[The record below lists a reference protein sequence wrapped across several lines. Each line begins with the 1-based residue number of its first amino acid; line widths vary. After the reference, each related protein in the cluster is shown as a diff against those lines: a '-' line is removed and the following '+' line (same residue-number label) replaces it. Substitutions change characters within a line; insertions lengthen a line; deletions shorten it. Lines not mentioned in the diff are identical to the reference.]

1 METSNTLK
9 KLSLLFGFL
18 VVAYTLFYLY
28 FFLNGSL
35 FYFGEAISYEGL
47 MRVLLGKSFASQPQE
62 IPLSLTPYTPL
73 FLSPMILLG
82 KLIKWNRI
90 EEIMILARTFQSGLL
105 FILFLFLNHIRKTFF
120 SDKSTVFSFLFVA
133 GLVFFYNPTMELA
146 LRPDTL
152 SFLCEAGS
160 VFYLLRYLKYSK
172 LKSIALAALASGMAV
187 AIKLNTLGAVGGI
200 ILFLLV
206 NKEMRALGIYLVGF
220 VFSASLLLAIL
231 YFRLGPIFS
240 DNILISIQSFVLSP
254 ADAIKVYSKFF
265 DLFIFPLIFYF
276 FLILWGMGTLPQR
289 KERLLFLYVLTFSFI
304 VAALG
309 QMKWGAFH
317 NYFLGF
323 LYLGTI
329 PASIAVQQL
338 SESKNQ
344 NQHFF
349 FLLFCM
355 LHLVFYILRG
365 SSIPVKIWQDRD
377 HFRELTQ
384 IRSLLQEK
392 LPKGFIYTSDEQLHL
407 AFVDRVAIG
416 VLSEELL
423 QTTPKLMQGIEKIRF
438 KLQEIKPSG
447 YLLPCDKFETG
458 SVYGLFFDAKELTPL
473 QKVKTG
479 KYCLYF

>member
-47 MRVLLGKSFASQPQE
+47 MRVLLGKSFATQPQE

-73 FLSPMILLG
+73 FLSPMTLLG

-105 FILFLFLNHIRKTFF
+105 FLLFLFLNHIRKTFF
-120 SDKSTVFSFLFVA
+120 SDKSTGFSFLFVA

-231 YFRLGPIFS
+231 Y
-240 DNILISIQSFVLSP
+240 
-254 ADAIKVYSKFF
+254 
-265 DLFIFPLIFYF
+265 
-276 FLILWGMGTLPQR
+276 
-289 KERLLFLYVLTFSFI
+289 
-304 VAALG
+304 
-309 QMKWGAFH
+309 
-317 NYFLGF
+317 
-323 LYLGTI
+323 
-329 PASIAVQQL
+329 
-338 SESKNQ
+338 
-344 NQHFF
+344 
-349 FLLFCM
+349 
-355 LHLVFYILRG
+355 
-365 SSIPVKIWQDRD
+365 
-377 HFRELTQ
+377 
-384 IRSLLQEK
+384 
-392 LPKGFIYTSDEQLHL
+392 
-407 AFVDRVAIG
+407 
-416 VLSEELL
+416 
-423 QTTPKLMQGIEKIRF
+423 
-438 KLQEIKPSG
+438 
-447 YLLPCDKFETG
+447 
-458 SVYGLFFDAKELTPL
+458 
-473 QKVKTG
+473 
-479 KYCLYF
+479 